1 MECDSSVPHL
11 FRLTRRTDHGSLGRT
26 AAMSG
31 EQPLCRSANTSWAER
46 HQAPRRPRHRSEN
59 FEQKKLCGVCEQERV
74 AIDAELR
81 SYLRQAFAKLE
92 LADGHTSVLS
102 VAPFCLAY

>member
-1 MECDSSVPHL
+1 MSVRQHKLDWTAPGATAPASSIGE
-11 FRLTRRTDHGSLGRT
+11 FR
-26 AAMSG
+26 
-31 EQPLCRSANTSWAER
+31 QN
-46 HQAPRRPRHRSEN
+46 
-59 FEQKKLCGVCEQERV
+59 KLCGVCEQECV